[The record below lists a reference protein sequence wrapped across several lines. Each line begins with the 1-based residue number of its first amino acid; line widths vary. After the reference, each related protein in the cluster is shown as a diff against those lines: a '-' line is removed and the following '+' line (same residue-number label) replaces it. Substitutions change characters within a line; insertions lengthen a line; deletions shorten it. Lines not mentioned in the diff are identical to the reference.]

1 MNMDGYWY
9 VVQVYTGHEN
19 KVKLSLENMVAR
31 EGIQNEV
38 LQVTVPLTEVVEV
51 KDSKR
56 KVSSRPSYPGYVLIN
71 TLHELGPHV
80 EPQIGQKSWA
90 LIQDT
95 TGVMNFLGPNASPTA
110 LDEDDVQAMLSM
122 ATLEEEQPP
131 TPVIEFEV
139 GDEVKVIDGPFSG
152 FPAEVQ
158 GIDTERQRL
167 SLSITIFGRSTP
179 VELGFLEVE
188 RL

>member
-1 MNMDGYWY
+1 MDGYWY

-19 KVKLSLENMVAR
+19 KVKLGLENMVAR
-31 EGIQNEV
+31 EGIQNEI
-38 LQVTVPLTEVVEV
+38 LQVKVPLTEVVEV

-56 KVSSRPSYPGYVLIN
+56 KVSSRPSYPGYVLVN
-71 TLHELGPHV
+71 TMHELGLDV
-80 EPQIGQKSWA
+80 EAQIGQRSWD
-90 LIQDT
+90 LIKGT
-95 TGVMNFLGPNASPTA
+95 TGVMGFLGPNSSPSA
-110 LDEDDVQAMLSM
+110 LEVEEVERMLSM

-131 TPVIEFEV
+131 VPIIDYEV

-152 FPAEVQ
+152 FPAEIQ
-158 GIDTERQRL
+158 GIDMERQRL
-167 SLSITIFGRSTP
+167 NLSITIFGRSTP